1 MRFASTL
8 DPGETGHGTGP
19 PNRNGPTMLDIVYI
33 ATGLAVFALAAGYA
47 VLCERL

>member
-1 MRFASTL
+1 MHR
-8 DPGETGHGTGP
+8 P